1 MAAYI
6 LGILASILSGV
17 VVFLLK
23 KLSDSFTKFMTEQKA
38 QNKRNNEFYR
48 SMQRAE
54 INRYF
59 RIVVEQGYPVSPEE
73 LTHLEKCYQAYHE
86 NGGNGVG
93 TIMYE
98 RICEHAKLVTQV
110 VKE

>member
-6 LGILASILSGV
+6 LGIIASVLSALIVVILKNVSKELADFI
-17 VVFLLK
+17 
-23 KLSDSFTKFMTEQKA
+23 TEQKA
-38 QNKRNNEFYR
+38 QNKRNNEFQR

-59 RIVVEQGYPVSPEE
+59 RIVVEQGNSISPEE
-73 LTHLEKCYQAYHE
+73 LAHVTRCYDAYHA

-98 RICEHAKLVTQV
+98 RICEYSNIVTQV
-110 VKE
+110 KE

>member
-6 LGILASILSGV
+6 LGILASVLSAVVLAILKKVSDSLSG
-17 VVFLLK
+17 FIA
-23 KLSDSFTKFMTEQKA
+23 EQKA
-38 QNKRNNEFYR
+38 QNKRNNEFQR

-54 INRYF
+54 LNRYF
-59 RIVVEQGYPVSPEE
+59 RIVVEQGNPVSPEE
-73 LTHLEKCYQAYHE
+73 LSHVTSCYNAYHE

-98 RICEHAKLVTQV
+98 RICEYAKLVTE

>member
-1 MAAYI
+1 MVSWI
-6 LGILASILSGV
+6 LGIVASVLSALVIVILR
-17 VVFLLK
+17 
-23 KLSDSFTKFMTEQKA
+23 KLSKNLSEFITEQRA
-38 QNKRNNEFYR
+38 QNKRNNEFQR

-59 RIVVEQGYPVSPEE
+59 RIVVEQGNPISPEE
-73 LTHLEKCYQAYHE
+73 LTHLQSCYQAYHG

-110 VKE
+110 KE